1 MNKNETLE
9 HALNSVA
16 ELTARLDKV
25 SPLMELAVTL
35 TDTATSL
42 AASGNFE
49 LATKMLILSSD
60 IMDVA
65 DIHLQ
70 PK

>member
-9 HALNSVA
+9 HALSSVA

-25 SPLMELAVTL
+25 SPLMELATLL
-35 TDTATSL
+35 TDTAVSM
-42 AASGNFE
+42 ASTGNFE

-65 DIHLQ
+65 NIDLV

>member
-16 ELTARLDKV
+16 DLAARLDKV
-25 SPLMELAVTL
+25 SPLMELAVLL

-49 LATKMLILSSD
+49 LATRMLALSSD
-60 IMDVA
+60 IIDIA
-65 DIHLQ
+65 DTHLS
-70 PK
+70 K

>member
-16 ELTARLDKV
+16 DLTARLDKV
-25 SPLMELAVTL
+25 SPLMELATTL
-35 TDTATSL
+35 TDTAVSL